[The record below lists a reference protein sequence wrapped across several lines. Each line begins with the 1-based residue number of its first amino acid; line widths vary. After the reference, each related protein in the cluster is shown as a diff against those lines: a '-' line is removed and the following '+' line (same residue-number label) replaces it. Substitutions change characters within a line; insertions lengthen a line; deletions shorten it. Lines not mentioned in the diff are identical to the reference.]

1 MAAPLQFPVRF
12 DLDSAIPKAQ
22 SDIDRVL
29 KAMNRMIASK
39 PLAANIQIDA
49 GKGSIESIRKQMSEL
64 EKAFNKLSEAQ
75 RIYNRVSGE
84 FTPEAQRI
92 IEQYAKLSAATETY
106 ARSLRTLRA
115 AARKDEN
122 TENAADQ
129 KRYMDWL
136 KLKAKEAAT
145 AEKEENK
152 KWSRMSAAA
161 VSGAQK
167 LQAAEDA
174 RYQQWLQKRAAEAEA
189 AAKTES
195 EKWSRMSA
203 AAVSGAQK
211 LQAAEDARYQQWLQK
226 RAAEAEAAAKT
237 ESEKWSRMSAA
248 AAAAQNAAR
257 NAKAANMGGSYK
269 GYDTAVG
276 AQLSGVEQLRRRY
289 EGLRDTLNGL
299 YAKRAALK
307 MEVDK
312 KADAE
317 VQRLTQRIAELQ
329 QRMAQAGAQGGNL
342 NPFIFAIQKA
352 RDEIAKINA
361 DKVRLVDESAVSR
374 QLSQLRTQT
383 ASAYAAMTEAARK
396 YAADSAMNTALDAHS
411 RKVTEMRM
419 NVEKLE
425 QQLARLQ
432 ATGKM
437 TDANGAYTREANT
450 LLAQRAALL
459 KQIETA
465 TLSANQ
471 AAARSKEQTALTEAG
486 LQAEQRIRAA
496 KKESEEA
503 SRRELQLLNQQL
515 RQEERLSE
523 EKAKQARINEANSR
537 NRQSQIANAENIRNG
552 KAIQRMLQ
560 ADERIV
566 GNINAKLRY
575 WREVMDSTKMGST
588 KFNRAADEVRRLTVL
603 LRQAQAQMN
612 AMTGGADRHA
622 AAQRQVTGAVREQH
636 SWLQRMVQRMAAY
649 WSIQQVN
656 GFLTKIREV
665 TAQFE
670 LQRISLGAIIQ
681 DQTRANALF
690 AEIKSFALKSPVKI
704 MDLTKYTKQ
713 LAAYKIG
720 VDDLFETTKRLTD
733 ISVGLGVSMDRIV
746 LLYGQVRATGYL
758 RASEVRQATEAG
770 IPIVEELAKKLT
782 KMRGELVSA
791 ADVMRMISERQI
803 GFDLVKEVFEDMT
816 SAGGAFYNMQE
827 KQGNTLFGMWAKL
840 GDAASIM
847 YDEIGNTGPVN
858 AGMKNLIQLLTDLM
872 RNWKAV
878 GAAMTVAVGIPGSVA
893 AVRGIK
899 RWAESLKENALNKAT
914 VATQRRI
921 AAEERLNY
929 VTANGTAADKARA
942 AAALNTAK
950 AHETAALK
958 ASVAAQK
965 ASTAKLAFKAIGS
978 AVGWM
983 AVIGAIT
990 SLVGWLTKLYQDATR
1005 LKNKLDEI
1013 KAETPVLANQSVRN
1027 FERLAQTA
1035 VTAVN
1040 GSKAQKEALEELDR
1054 SYSQILGKETVQLE
1068 NLRAMKGHY
1077 DDAAAAIRNCIDVQ
1091 QKQKQISAIQE
1102 EYGTKITEGY
1112 KELYKQLT
1120 EKGLNVGDGLVKF
1133 SESEVALF
1141 WQRFEEQAKKG
1152 GELTATQYAEIFK
1165 ELKVPNPELAGY
1177 LVGPDFGDTADDTA
1191 NAIHGMNK
1199 QIDALAKGWDASS
1212 KNLGKYTAWAEQ
1224 LKSFIDE
1231 QRQFNSDQMTFNQF
1245 DEQWHDK
1252 RIDAL
1257 KDEAQKTQELNK
1269 IKESEQGYRMS
1280 DGTQIIDTS
1289 SFAYSQAQAN
1299 AQILA
1304 VQEQLRVALWKELR
1318 LTASEVNEGYFNIVQ
1333 AVNPDDLVNISA
1345 VAWDKLIEDIQKK
1358 SGAVK
1363 SELLTYVTFLKEQYQ
1378 SMSPDPFVVKT
1389 WQTRWE
1395 QIAHGMKISQQ
1406 TMGRYMMQSG
1416 DDFETYRKRIKGE
1429 VEKIVASIAIMQKAL
1444 TMRKTQR
1451 EKTDYSGL
1459 FGGLRKMR
1467 DDYEIAQEEKAVKE
1481 AEANLKALQQLYK
1494 ELESVN
1500 TEPGKKKGGGRRGGS
1515 TQDKRMELLKNEFA
1529 MVKKLYEEY
1538 GKLSKTL
1545 GNDDAAAKLRENYA
1559 ETLAMLEKRHGIGL
1573 PTDINAAAAALD
1585 RIVAKMGALKGLKNK
1600 KGKALFPNAQKEFED
1615 YRMQVEN
1622 LRVDALGKALE
1633 EKLKELS
1640 DRIARTKT
1648 AREFYDKVLEQTGD
1662 LELAAGVSL
1671 SLYGSTGQELRA
1683 MAAEQIREYFKDV
1696 YGNYAV
1702 EIPVEVIGADD
1713 GVNYLKLR
1721 ELTEAA
1727 YKSEKIGK
1735 KAYEALLKIADA
1747 GQKDLEKTYEGYL
1760 KDLEKAKTYADKR
1773 IELARETAN
1782 KIAEINASENLSE
1795 GEKARLRE
1803 GYLERERRLAAEQ
1816 EYEAFKNSALYVQM
1830 FEDLGYA
1837 SSGALKRMRER
1848 LKGLKAEWQN
1858 LNPTEVKE
1866 LQTRLNEIEAQ
1877 LADRNP
1883 FAALGKAYGEMFG
1896 MLRKGRTRGG
1906 DEAAAAAAEDARKA
1920 AAEQM
1925 LADER
1930 AYEAAVAQSGAESEA
1945 AKAARKTA
1953 DASKAAYEAAEK
1965 TANETAEAAAAWKRI
1980 GDLIA
1985 KANEKID
1992 KYQEVFNEL
2001 ADDAKAIMETF
2012 GADEVD
2018 LQFLEDL
2025 KQGIN
2030 DAVDGVQ
2037 KIGTGMAQFMA
2048 GDIFGGLTGTVG
2060 GIAKLTKGIAGLFTA
2075 GKVRRANKEI
2085 ARQEKLIKQLEYS
2098 YGRLQ
2103 AAADKLFGGE
2113 YLNNYNE
2120 QIKALRAQQASYAKQ
2135 AEAEAS
2141 KGKKKDKEK
2150 YEEYLEQARDTADKI
2165 KELEDDLVS
2174 HFTGK
2179 SHMDAAKE
2187 FAESWLEAKATFAS
2201 TTDAMKSKYRD
2212 LVKTMI
2218 IEGAAAK
2225 VVDAL
2230 LEPLWQQMQ
2239 TLLSSGDMYGAMD
2252 FLANAMDEFI
2262 GKGEAAMNV
2271 LWNTLEAR
2279 GYDLKD
2285 IFGGGDSSATGIA
2298 KDVSSA
2304 TSEEVNANTAAL
2316 NTQNFYMDKI
2326 AAEVTAMRALM
2337 ERDASLGN
2345 GTTLSEMRDMLAAAS
2360 GHLSSL
2366 PNIEANT
2373 AAAVA
2378 ELQQLAASL
2387 NRVVRPKG
2395 DSGSYGVNVYLRN

>member
-1 MAAPLQFPVRF
+1 MAAPLQFPVTF
-12 DLDSAIPKAQ
+12 DLDGAIPKAQ

-29 KAMNRMIASK
+29 KAMNKTIENT
-39 PLAANIQIDA
+39 PLVANMQVSADDRSV
-49 GKGSIESIRKQMSEL
+49 KSIEKRLKDLQKE
-64 EKAFNKLSEAQ
+64 FDNLSESA
-75 RIYNRVSGE
+75 RIGNRMTGE
-84 FTPEAQRI
+84 FTPYAKELLNQIARLKAARSTYAQSSKDIVKNSSKAVEDEFKADKRRLDQWLRDKDKEAQ
-92 IEQYAKLSAATETY
+92 ATE
-106 ARSLRTLRA
+106 RA
-115 AARKDEN
+115 ESRKTASVERETGRRVAALQR
-122 TENAADQ
+122 
-129 KRYMDWL
+129 
-136 KLKAKEAAT
+136 
-145 AEKEENK
+145 EK
-152 KWSRMSAAA
+152 
-161 VSGAQK
+161 G
-167 LQAAEDA
+167 L
-174 RYQQWLQKRAAEAEA
+174 
-189 AAKTES
+189 
-195 EKWSRMSA
+195 
-203 AAVSGAQK
+203 
-211 LQAAEDARYQQWLQK
+211 
-226 RAAEAEAAAKT
+226 
-237 ESEKWSRMSAA
+237 
-248 AAAAQNAAR
+248 
-257 NAKAANMGGSYK
+257 NMGGSYK
-269 GYDTAVG
+269 GYTSDTNMK
-276 AQLSGVEQLRRRY
+276 AQLNGIEQLRRKY
-289 EGLRDTLNGL
+289 EEARNELNRL
-299 YAKRAALK
+299 LAQRATIK
-307 MEVDK
+307 INIDRSF
-312 KADAE
+312 DAE
-317 VQRLTQRIAELQ
+317 VARIN
-329 QRMAQAGAQGGNL
+329 G
-342 NPFIFAIQKA
+342 
-352 RDEIAKINA
+352 EIAKLRQLNLTMGAKGDVAGIKANLNAIRAWEGELQRISQQKISLFNA
-361 DKVRLVDESAVSR
+361 DAT
-374 QLSQLRTQT
+374 QQALSQTIDRTKSLT
-383 ASAYAAMTEAARK
+383 ASMYTTLTEAERK
-396 YAADSAMNTALDAHS
+396 YATDGAMNTALDAHS
-411 RKVTEMRM
+411 RKVTEMRT
-419 NVEKLE
+419 NVERLE

-437 TDANGAYTREANT
+437 TDANGSYTREANT

-459 KQIETA
+459 RQIETA
-465 TLSANQ
+465 TLSADQ
-471 AAARSKEQTALTEAG
+471 AAQRSVQQRDLTNAG

-496 KKESEEA
+496 KRESEEA
-503 SRRELQLLNQQL
+503 SRRELELLNQQL
-515 RQEERLSE
+515 RQEERLSA

-537 NRQSQIANAENIRNG
+537 NRQNQIANAENVRNG

-575 WREVMDSTKMGST
+575 WREVMDSTKMGSA
-588 KFNRAADEVRRLTVL
+588 KFNRAADEVKRLSAL
-603 LRQAQAQMN
+603 LRRAQEQIN
-612 AMTGGADRHA
+612 SMTGSADKHA

-636 SWLQRMVQRMAAY
+636 SWLRRMVQRMAAY
-649 WSIQQVN
+649 WSVQQVFS
-656 GFLTKIREV
+656 FLTKIREV

-681 DQTRANALF
+681 DQTRADALF

-791 ADVMRMISERQI
+791 ADVMQMISERQI
-803 GFDLVKEVFEDMT
+803 SFDLVKQVFEDMT

-840 GDAASIM
+840 GDAASVM
-847 YDEIGNTGPVN
+847 YDEMGNTGLVN

-878 GAAMTVAVGIPGSVA
+878 GAAMAVAVGIPGSVA

-899 RWAESLKENALNKAT
+899 RWAESLRETALNKAT
-914 VATQRRI
+914 LATQRRA

-929 VTANGTAADKARA
+929 ITAHGTAADKARA
-942 AAALNTAK
+942 EAALNTAR
-950 AHETAALK
+950 AQETAALK
-958 ASVAAQK
+958 ASQAAQS

-983 AVIGAIT
+983 AIITAIT
-990 SLVGWLTKLYQDATR
+990 ALVGWLTKLYQDATR

-1013 KAETPVLANQSVRN
+1013 KAETPVLADQSVRN

-1068 NLRAMKGHY
+1068 NLRALKGHY
-1077 DDAAAAIRNCIDVQ
+1077 EGVAAAIREYIDVQ

-1102 EYGTKITEGY
+1102 EYGNLITAISKDAYQQLVINGIDFAEYDAG
-1112 KELYKQLT
+1112 KLKLT
-1120 EKGLNVGDGLVKF
+1120 ETEF
-1133 SESEVALF
+1133 ALF
-1141 WQRFEEQAKKG
+1141 WQRLTEE
-1152 GELTATQYAEIFK
+1152 AEKTGKVTEETIARIFK
-1165 ELKVPNPELAGY
+1165 ELGVTLEQNGKVLDPEHVAHMF
-1177 LVGPDFGDTADDTA
+1177 VGKGLFSATFSKDL
-1191 NAIHGMNK
+1191 
-1199 QIDALAKGWDASS
+1199 QDAAKAMHTMKTETDRLAKSWDATS
-1212 KNLGKYTAWAEQ
+1212 KNLGAYTAWAAQ
-1224 LKSFIDE
+1224 LKSFNDE
-1231 QRQFNSDQMTFNQF
+1231 QRQFNTDQMTFNKD

-1252 RIDAL
+1252 RLKYLEDA
-1257 KDEAQKTQELNK
+1257 KGKEKELAAEREK
-1269 IKESEQGYRMS
+1269 IKQKEQGYRMS
-1280 DGTQIIDTS
+1280 DGSQITDTS
-1289 SFAYSQAQAN
+1289 SFAYQQAQAN
-1299 AQILA
+1299 SQILA
-1304 VQEQLRVALWKELR
+1304 VQAQLREALNKELG
-1318 LTASEVNEGYFNIVQ
+1318 LTADEVNKGYFNIVQ
-1333 AVNPDDLVNISA
+1333 AVNPDDLVNISE
-1345 VAWDKLIEDIQKK
+1345 VAWDKLIEYLQNKGK
-1358 SGAVK
+1358 P
-1363 SELLTYVTFLKEQYQ
+1363 ELLAYVRFLKEQYAA
-1378 SMSPDPFVVKT
+1378 MSPDPFVVKT
-1389 WQTRWE
+1389 WQTRWQE
-1395 QIAHGMKISQQ
+1395 IAEGMKISKDAMQ
-1406 TMGRYMMQSG
+1406 RYMMQSG

-1429 VEKIVASIAIMQKAL
+1429 VEKIVANIAIMQKAL
-1444 TMRKTQR
+1444 QMRKAQR
-1451 EKTDYSGL
+1451 EKKDYSGP
-1459 FGGLRKMR
+1459 FGKIEKMY
-1467 DDYEIAQEEKAVKE
+1467 DDWEYAKAEKDVKE
-1481 AEANLKALQQLYK
+1481 AEENLKALRKLDK

-1500 TEPGKKKGGGRRGGS
+1500 TEPDKKKKGKGGS
-1515 TQDKRMELLKNEFA
+1515 KGGGTQDKRMELLKNEFA

-1538 GKLSKTL
+1538 EKLSKTL
-1545 GNDDAAAKLRENYA
+1545 GSDDAAAKLRENYA
-1559 ETLAMLEKRHGIGL
+1559 ETLAMLEKRHGIAL

-1585 RIVAKMGALKGLKNK
+1585 KIVAKMGALRGLKNK
-1600 KGKALFPNAQKEFED
+1600 KGKSLFPNAQKEFED

-1633 EKLKELS
+1633 TKLKELS

-1662 LELAAGVSL
+1662 LELAASVSL
-1671 SLYGSTGQELRA
+1671 SLYGSTGQELKS

-1696 YGNYAV
+1696 YGNFAV

-1721 ELTEAA
+1721 ELAETA
-1727 YKSEKIGK
+1727 YKAEKIGK

-1747 GQKDLEKTYEGYL
+1747 GQKDLAKTYEGYL
-1760 KDLEKAKTYADKR
+1760 KDLEEAKTFADKR
-1773 IELARETAN
+1773 IELARDTAN
-1782 KIAEINASENLSE
+1782 KIAEINADKSLSE
-1795 GEKARLRE
+1795 KKARLRE
-1803 GYLERERRLAAEQ
+1803 GYMERERRLAAEQ
-1816 EYEAFKNSALYVQM
+1816 EYDAFKNSALYVQM
-1830 FEDLGYA
+1830 FENLDYA

-1848 LKGLKAEWQN
+1848 LEGLKSEWQN
-1858 LNPTEVKE
+1858 LSPTELKE
-1866 LQTRLNEIEAQ
+1866 LQSRLNEIEAQ

-1883 FAALGKAYGEMFG
+1883 FGALGKAYGDMFR
-1896 MLRKGRTRGG
+1896 MLRQGRTRSG
-1906 DEAAAAAAEDARKA
+1906 DEKAAADAAAARKSA
-1920 AAEQM
+1920 YEKM

-1930 AYEAAVAQSGAESEA
+1930 AYEAAKAQSGAESEA
-1945 AKAARKTA
+1945 AKGARKTA
-1953 DASKAAYEAAEK
+1953 DESKAAYESAEK
-1965 TANETAEAAAAWKRI
+1965 TADETAEAAAEWKRI

-1992 KYQEVFNEL
+1992 KYQETFNEL
-2001 ADDAKAIMETF
+2001 AEDAKAIMEDF

-2018 LQFLEDL
+2018 LQFLDDL

-2037 KIGTGMAQFMA
+2037 QLGTGVAQFMA

-2060 GIAKLTKGIAGLFTA
+2060 GIAKLTKSIANLFTA

-2113 YLNNYNE
+2113 YLNNYND
-2120 QIKALRAQQASYAKQ
+2120 QIKSLRALQAAYAKQ

-2141 KGKKKDKEK
+2141 KGKKKDKDK

-2165 KELEDDLVS
+2165 KELQDDLVS

-2179 SHMDAAKE
+2179 SHTDAAKE

-2230 LEPLWQQMQ
+2230 LQPLWQQMQ
-2239 TLLSSGDMYGAMD
+2239 TMLSSGDMYGAMD
-2252 FLANAMDEFI
+2252 FLVNAMDEFI
-2262 GKGEAAMNV
+2262 GKGESALNV

-2279 GYDLKD
+2279 GYDLKE
-2285 IFGGGDSSATGIA
+2285 IFGDSSSATGIA
-2298 KDVSSA
+2298 KDVSAA

-2337 ERDASLGN
+2337 ERDMSLGS
-2345 GTTLSEMRDMLAAAS
+2345 GTTLSEMRDMLASAS
-2360 GHLSSL
+2360 GHLATL

>member
-1 MAAPLQFPVRF
+1 MAAPLQIPVTF
-12 DLDSAIPKAQ
+12 DLDGAIPKAQ

-29 KAMNRMIASK
+29 KAMNKTIENT
-39 PLAANIQIDA
+39 PLVANVQVSADDRSV
-49 GKGSIESIRKQMSEL
+49 KSIEKRLKDLQKE
-64 EKAFNKLSEAQ
+64 FDNLSESA
-75 RIYNRVSGE
+75 RIGNRMTGE
-84 FTPEAQRI
+84 FTP
-92 IEQYAKLSAATETY
+92 YAKELLNQIARLKAARSTY
-106 ARSLRTLRA
+106 AQSSKDIVKNSSKAVEDEFKADKRRLDQWLRD
-115 AARKDEN
+115 KD
-122 TENAADQ
+122 
-129 KRYMDWL
+129 
-136 KLKAKEAAT
+136 KEA
-145 AEKEENK
+145 
-152 KWSRMSAAA
+152 
-161 VSGAQK
+161 
-167 LQAAEDA
+167 QAAERA
-174 RYQQWLQKRAAEAEA
+174 ESRKTASVERETGRRVAALQR
-189 AAKTES
+189 
-195 EKWSRMSA
+195 EKE
-203 AAVSGAQK
+203 
-211 LQAAEDARYQQWLQK
+211 L
-226 RAAEAEAAAKT
+226 
-237 ESEKWSRMSAA
+237 
-248 AAAAQNAAR
+248 
-257 NAKAANMGGSYK
+257 NMGGSYK
-269 GYDTAVG
+269 GYTSDTNMK
-276 AQLSGVEQLRRRY
+276 AQLNGIEQLRRKY
-289 EGLRDTLNGL
+289 EEARNELNRL
-299 YAKRAALK
+299 LAQRATIK
-307 MEVDK
+307 INIDRSF
-312 KADAE
+312 DAE
-317 VQRLTQRIAELQ
+317 VARIN
-329 QRMAQAGAQGGNL
+329 G
-342 NPFIFAIQKA
+342 
-352 RDEIAKINA
+352 EIAKLRQLNLTMGAKGDVAGIKANLNAIRAWEGELQRISQQKISLFNA
-361 DKVRLVDESAVSR
+361 DAT
-374 QLSQLRTQT
+374 QQALSQTIDRTKSLT
-383 ASAYAAMTEAARK
+383 ASMYTTLTEAERK
-396 YAADSAMNTALDAHS
+396 YATDGAMNTALDAHS
-411 RKVTEMRM
+411 RKVTEMRL

-437 TDANGAYTREANT
+437 TDAYGSYTREANT

-459 KQIETA
+459 RQIETA
-465 TLSANQ
+465 TLSADQ
-471 AAARSKEQTALTEAG
+471 AAQRSVQQRDLTNAG

-496 KKESEEA
+496 KRESEEA
-503 SRRELQLLNQQL
+503 SRRELELLNQQL
-515 RQEERLSE
+515 RQEERLSDR
-523 EKAKQARINEANSR
+523 KAAQARLNDKITAQWQQQVAAL
-537 NRQSQIANAENIRNG
+537 RQLADALN
-552 KAIQRMLQ
+552 KAAFQKWLKSGEKSIDDITRKLQ
-560 ADERIV
+560 
-566 GNINAKLRY
+566 Y
-575 WREVMDSTKMGST
+575 WRGEMNKSSFGSDAF
-588 KFNRAADEVRRLTVL
+588 KKAADEVKRLSAL
-603 LRQAQAQMN
+603 LRRAQEQIN
-612 AMTGGADRHA
+612 SMTGSADKHA

-636 SWLQRMVQRMAAY
+636 SWLRRMVQRMAAY
-649 WSIQQVN
+649 WSVQQVIS
-656 GFLTKIREV
+656 FLTKIREV

-791 ADVMRMISERQI
+791 ADVMQMISERQI
-803 GFDLVKEVFEDMT
+803 SFDLVKQVFEDMT

-840 GDAASIM
+840 GDAASVM
-847 YDEIGNTGPVN
+847 YDEMGNTGLVN

-878 GAAMTVAVGIPGSVA
+878 GAAMAVAVGIPGSVA

-899 RWAESLKENALNKAT
+899 RWAESLRETALNKAT
-914 VATQRRI
+914 LATQRRA

-929 VTANGTAADKARA
+929 ITAHGTAADKARA
-942 AAALNTAK
+942 AAALNTAR
-950 AHETAALK
+950 AQETAALK
-958 ASVAAQK
+958 ASQAVQS
-965 ASTAKLAFKAIGS
+965 ASTATLAFKAIGS

-983 AVIGAIT
+983 AIITAIT
-990 SLVGWLTKLYQDATR
+990 ALVGWLTKLYQDATR

-1013 KAETPVLANQSVRN
+1013 KAETPVLADQSVRN

-1068 NLRAMKGHY
+1068 NLRALKGHY
-1077 DDAAAAIRNCIDVQ
+1077 EGVAVAIRNYIDVQ

-1102 EYGTKITEGY
+1102 EYGAKIAEVNKKAYQKLVTEEMALQVDGFYY
-1112 KELYKQLT
+1112 KLKLT
-1120 EKGLNVGDGLVKF
+1120 ETEF
-1133 SESEVALF
+1133 ALF
-1141 WQRFEEQAKKG
+1141 WQRLAEEAEKTGKVTEETIAKV
-1152 GELTATQYAEIFK
+1152 LK
-1165 ELKVPNPELAGY
+1165 ELNIIQLKSTKKALGTNDYVTIGVEDITEAFARNSL
-1177 LVGPDFGDTADDTA
+1177 F
-1191 NAIHGMNK
+1191 NALIGSDL
-1199 QIDALAKGWDASS
+1199 QDAAKAIYNMKTETDRLAKSWDASS
-1212 KNLGKYTAWAEQ
+1212 KNLGAYTAWAAE
-1224 LKSFIDE
+1224 LKSFNDE
-1231 QRQFNSDQMTFNQF
+1231 QRQFNTDQMTFNK
-1245 DEQWHDK
+1245 DDAQWHDK
-1252 RIDAL
+1252 RLKYLEDA
-1257 KDEAQKTQELNK
+1257 KGKEKELAAEREK
-1269 IKESEQGYRMS
+1269 IKEKEQGYRMS
-1280 DGTQIIDTS
+1280 DGSQITDTS
-1289 SFAYSQAQAN
+1289 SFAYQQAQTN
-1299 AQILA
+1299 SQVLA
-1304 VQEQLRVALWKELR
+1304 VQAQLREALNKELG
-1318 LTASEVNEGYFNIVQ
+1318 LTADEVNKGYFNIVQ
-1333 AVNPDDLVNISA
+1333 AVNPDDLVNISE
-1345 VAWDKLIEDIQKK
+1345 VAWDKLIEYLQDKGK
-1358 SGAVK
+1358 P
-1363 SELLTYVTFLKEQYQ
+1363 ELLAYVQFLKEQYQ
-1378 SMSPDPFVVKT
+1378 AMSPDPFVVKT
-1389 WQTRWE
+1389 WRTRWQE
-1395 QIAHGMKISQQ
+1395 IAKGMEISKDAMQ
-1406 TMGRYMMQSG
+1406 RYMMQSG
-1416 DDFETYRKRIKGE
+1416 DDFETYRKKIKGE
-1429 VEKIVASIAIMQKAL
+1429 VEKIVANIAIMQKAL
-1444 TMRKTQR
+1444 QMRKTQR
-1451 EKTDYSGL
+1451 EKEDYSGP
-1459 FGGLRKMR
+1459 FGKIGKIY
-1467 DDYEIAQEEKAVKE
+1467 DDWEYAKEEKELKE
-1481 AEANLKALQQLYK
+1481 AEKNLKALRKLYK

-1500 TEPGKKKGGGRRGGS
+1500 TDPDKKKEGGSKGGSKGGS

-1545 GNDDAAAKLRENYA
+1545 GNEDAAAKLRENYA
-1559 ETLAMLEKRHGIGL
+1559 ETLAMLEKRHGITL

-1585 RIVAKMGALKGLKNK
+1585 KIVAKMGALRGLKNK
-1600 KGKALFPNAQKEFED
+1600 KGKSLFPNAQKEFED

-1633 EKLKELS
+1633 TKLKELS

-1662 LELAAGVSL
+1662 LELAASVSL
-1671 SLYGSTGQELRA
+1671 SLYGSTGQELKA

-1721 ELTEAA
+1721 ELAESA
-1727 YKSEKIGK
+1727 YKAEKIGK

-1747 GQKDLEKTYEGYL
+1747 GQKDLAKTYEGYL
-1760 KDLEKAKTYADKR
+1760 KDLEKAKTFADKR
-1773 IELARETAN
+1773 IELARDTAN
-1782 KIAEINASENLSE
+1782 KIAEINADKSLSE
-1795 GEKARLRE
+1795 KEKARLRE
-1803 GYLERERRLAAEQ
+1803 GYMERERRMAAEQ
-1816 EYEAFKNSALYVQM
+1816 EYDAFKNSALYVQM
-1830 FEDLGYA
+1830 FENLDYA

-1848 LKGLKAEWQN
+1848 LEGLKSEWQN
-1858 LNPTEVKE
+1858 LGPTELKE
-1866 LQTRLNEIEAQ
+1866 LQSRLNEIEAQ

-1883 FAALGKAYGEMFG
+1883 FGALGKAYGDMFR
-1896 MLRKGRTRGG
+1896 MLRQGRTRSG
-1906 DEAAAAAAEDARKA
+1906 DEKAAADAAAAWKSAYEK
-1920 AAEQM
+1920 M

-1930 AYEAAVAQSGAESEA
+1930 AYEAAKAQSGAESEA
-1945 AKAARKTA
+1945 AKGARKTA
-1953 DASKAAYEAAEK
+1953 DASKEAYKSAEK

-1992 KYQEVFNEL
+1992 KYQETFNGL
-2001 ADDAKAIMETF
+2001 ADDAKAIMEDF

-2018 LQFLEDL
+2018 LQFLDDL

-2037 KIGTGMAQFMA
+2037 QLGTGMASFMA
-2048 GDIFGGLTGTVG
+2048 GDIFGGLTGAVG
-2060 GIAKLTKGIAGLFTA
+2060 GIAKLTKGIANLFTA
-2075 GKVRRANKEI
+2075 GKVRKANKEI

-2113 YLNNYNE
+2113 YLNNYND
-2120 QIKALRAQQASYAKQ
+2120 QIKSLRALQAAYAKQ

-2141 KGKKKDKEK
+2141 KGKKKDKDK

-2165 KELEDDLVS
+2165 KELQDDLVS

-2179 SHMDAAKE
+2179 SHTDAAKE
-2187 FAESWLEAKATFAS
+2187 FAESWLEAKAAFAS

-2230 LEPLWQQMQ
+2230 LQPLWQQMQ
-2239 TLLSSGDMYGAMD
+2239 TMLSSGDMYGAMD
-2252 FLANAMDEFI
+2252 FLVNAMDEFI
-2262 GKGEAAMNV
+2262 GKGESALNV

-2279 GYDLKD
+2279 GYDLKE
-2285 IFGGGDSSATGIA
+2285 IFGDSSSATGIA
-2298 KDVSSA
+2298 KDVSAA

-2337 ERDASLGN
+2337 ERDMSLGS
-2345 GTTLSEMRDMLAAAS
+2345 GTTLSEMRDMLASAS
-2360 GHLSSL
+2360 GHLATL

>member
-1 MAAPLQFPVRF
+1 MAAPLQFPVTF
-12 DLDSAIPKAQ
+12 DLDGAIPKAQ

-29 KAMNRMIASK
+29 KAMNKTIESK
-39 PLAANIQIDA
+39 PLKANVQVAD
-49 GKGSIESIRKQMSEL
+49 GDGSVESLKKMLKDLR
-64 EKAFNKLSEAQ
+64 KAFDELPEHA
-75 RIYNRVSGE
+75 RIGNRLSGE
-84 FTPEAQRI
+84 FTAEAKTILDQIARI
-92 IEQYAKLSAATETY
+92 EAALKTY
-106 ARSLRTLRA
+106 AQSSSVISKNSAKAVEDEFKSDKRRLDQWLRD
-115 AARKDEN
+115 KD
-122 TENAADQ
+122 
-129 KRYMDWL
+129 
-136 KLKAKEAAT
+136 KEA
-145 AEKEENK
+145 
-152 KWSRMSAAA
+152 
-161 VSGAQK
+161 
-167 LQAAEDA
+167 QAAERA
-174 RYQQWLQKRAAEAEA
+174 ESRKTASVERETGRRVAALQR
-189 AAKTES
+189 
-195 EKWSRMSA
+195 EKE
-203 AAVSGAQK
+203 
-211 LQAAEDARYQQWLQK
+211 L
-226 RAAEAEAAAKT
+226 
-237 ESEKWSRMSAA
+237 
-248 AAAAQNAAR
+248 
-257 NAKAANMGGSYK
+257 NMGGSYK
-269 GYDTAVG
+269 GYTSDTNMK
-276 AQLSGVEQLRRRY
+276 AQLNGIEQLRRKY
-289 EGLRDTLNGL
+289 EEARNELNRL
-299 YAKRAALK
+299 LAQRATIK
-307 MEVDK
+307 INIDRSF
-312 KADAE
+312 DAE
-317 VQRLTQRIAELQ
+317 VARIN
-329 QRMAQAGAQGGNL
+329 G
-342 NPFIFAIQKA
+342 
-352 RDEIAKINA
+352 EIAKLRQLNLTMGAKGDVAGIKANLNAIRAWEGELQRISQQKISLFNA
-361 DKVRLVDESAVSR
+361 DAT
-374 QLSQLRTQT
+374 QQALSQTIDRTKSLT
-383 ASAYAAMTEAARK
+383 ASMYTTLTEAERK
-396 YAADSAMNTALDAHS
+396 YATDGAMNTALDAHS
-411 RKVTEMRM
+411 RKVTEMRL

-437 TDANGAYTREANT
+437 TDAYGSYTREANT

-459 KQIETA
+459 RQIETA
-465 TLSANQ
+465 TLSADQ
-471 AAARSKEQTALTEAG
+471 AAQRSVQQRDLTNAG

-496 KKESEEA
+496 KRESEEA
-503 SRRELQLLNQQL
+503 SRRELELLNQQL
-515 RQEERLSE
+515 RQEERLSDR
-523 EKAKQARINEANSR
+523 KAAQARLNDKITAQWQQQVAAL
-537 NRQSQIANAENIRNG
+537 RQLADALN
-552 KAIQRMLQ
+552 KAAFQKWLKSGEKSIDDITRKLQ
-560 ADERIV
+560 
-566 GNINAKLRY
+566 Y
-575 WREVMDSTKMGST
+575 WRGEMNKSSFGSDAF
-588 KFNRAADEVRRLTVL
+588 KKAADEVKRLSAL
-603 LRQAQAQMN
+603 LRQAQEQIN
-612 AMTGGADRHA
+612 SMTGSADKHA

-636 SWLQRMVQRMAAY
+636 SWLQRMIQRMAAY

-791 ADVMRMISERQI
+791 ADVMQMISERQI
-803 GFDLVKEVFEDMT
+803 SFDLVKEVFEDMT

-840 GDAASIM
+840 GDAASVM

-878 GAAMTVAVGIPGSVA
+878 GAAMAVAIGIPGSVA

-899 RWAESLKENALNKAT
+899 RWAESLRETALNKAT
-914 VATQRRI
+914 LATQRRA

-929 VTANGTAADKARA
+929 ITAHGTAADKARA
-942 AAALNTAK
+942 AAALNTAR
-950 AHETAALK
+950 AQETAALK
-958 ASVAAQK
+958 ASQAAQA

-978 AVGWM
+978 ALMWTGILAAISAIVG
-983 AVIGAIT
+983 G
-990 SLVGWLTKLYQDATR
+990 LVKMYQDATR
-1005 LKNKLDEI
+1005 LKNKLNEI
-1013 KAETPVLANQSVRN
+1013 KSETPVLVDQSVRN

-1040 GSKAQKEALEELDR
+1040 GSRVQKEALEELDR

-1068 NLRAMKGHY
+1068 NLRALKGHY
-1077 DDAAAAIRNCIDVQ
+1077 EDVAAALRNYIGVQ

-1102 EYGTKITEGY
+1102 EYGNIITRVY
-1112 KELYKQLT
+1112 KEAY
-1120 EKGLNVGDGLVKF
+1120 GDLVSNPIKL
-1133 SESEVALF
+1133 SDSSGYRAELKMTESEFALF
-1141 WQRFEEQAKKG
+1141 WQRITEEAERSGEITAEAIKKIFNELNLSATDQYGHIWDADKLADRFTSSGLFKQKFGKDLQDGAKAIYDM
-1152 GELTATQYAEIFK
+1152 ETATR
-1165 ELKVPNPELAGY
+1165 VLA
-1177 LVGPDFGDTADDTA
+1177 
-1191 NAIHGMNK
+1191 N
-1199 QIDALAKGWDASS
+1199 GWDASS
-1212 KNLGKYTAWAEQ
+1212 KNLGKYTSWAAE
-1224 LKSFIDE
+1224 LKSFNEE
-1231 QRQFNSDQMTFNQF
+1231 QRQFNTDQMTFNAA
-1245 DEQWHDK
+1245 DAQWHDK

-1257 KDEAQKTQELNK
+1257 KDEAQKTQELEK
-1269 IKESEQGYRMS
+1269 IKKSEQGYRMS

-1299 AQILA
+1299 AQVLA
-1304 VQEQLRVALWKELR
+1304 VQAQLRAALNKELG
-1318 LTASEVNEGYFNIVQ
+1318 LTADEVNKGYFNIVQ

-1345 VAWDKLIEDIQKK
+1345 VAWDKLIEYLQNKGK
-1358 SGAVK
+1358 P
-1363 SELLTYVTFLKEQYQ
+1363 ELLAYVTFLKNQYAA
-1378 SMSPDPFVVKT
+1378 MTPDPFVVKT
-1389 WQTRWE
+1389 WQTRWQE
-1395 QIAHGMKISQQ
+1395 IAKGMEISKDAMQ
-1406 TMGRYMMQSG
+1406 RYMMQSG
-1416 DDFETYRKRIKGE
+1416 DDFETYRKKIKGE
-1429 VEKIVASIAIMQKAL
+1429 VEKIVANIAIMQKAL
-1444 TMRKTQR
+1444 QMRKTQR
-1451 EKTDYSGL
+1451 EKEDYSGP
-1459 FGGLRKMR
+1459 FGKIGKIY
-1467 DDYEIAQEEKAVKE
+1467 DDWEYAKEEKEVKE
-1481 AEANLKALQQLYK
+1481 AKENLKALRKLYK

-1500 TEPGKKKGGGRRGGS
+1500 TDPDKKKKGGSKGGS

-1545 GNDDAAAKLRENYA
+1545 GNEDAAAKLRENYA
-1559 ETLAMLEKRHGIGL
+1559 ETLAMLEKRHGITL

-1585 RIVAKMGALKGLKNK
+1585 KIVAKMGALRGLKNK
-1600 KGKALFPNAQKEFED
+1600 KGKSLFPNAQKEFED

-1633 EKLKELS
+1633 TKLKELS

-1662 LELAAGVSL
+1662 LELAASVSL
-1671 SLYGSTGQELRA
+1671 SLYGSTGQELKA

-1721 ELTEAA
+1721 ELAESA
-1727 YKSEKIGK
+1727 YKAEKIGK

-1747 GQKDLEKTYEGYL
+1747 GQKDLAKTYEGYL
-1760 KDLEKAKTYADKR
+1760 KDLEKAKTFADKR
-1773 IELARETAN
+1773 IELARDTAN
-1782 KIAEINASENLSE
+1782 KIAEINASESLSE
-1795 GEKARLRE
+1795 EEKTRLRE
-1803 GYLERERRLAAEQ
+1803 GYMERERRMAAEQ
-1816 EYEAFKNSALYVQM
+1816 EYDAFKNSALYVQM
-1830 FEDLGYA
+1830 FENLDYA

-1848 LKGLKAEWQN
+1848 LEGLKSEWQN
-1858 LNPTEVKE
+1858 LDPTELKE
-1866 LQTRLNEIEAQ
+1866 LQSRLNEIEAQ

-1883 FAALGKAYGEMFG
+1883 FGALGKAYGDMSR
-1896 MLRKGRTRGG
+1896 MLRQGRTRSG
-1906 DEAAAAAAEDARKA
+1906 DEKAAADAAAARKSA
-1920 AAEQM
+1920 YEKM

-1930 AYEAAVAQSGAESEA
+1930 AYEAAKAQSGAESEA
-1945 AKAARKTA
+1945 AKGARETA
-1953 DASKAAYEAAEK
+1953 DASKEAYESAEK

-1992 KYQEVFNEL
+1992 KYQETFNEL
-2001 ADDAKAIMETF
+2001 ADDAKAIMEDF

-2018 LQFLEDL
+2018 LQFLDDL

-2037 KIGTGMAQFMA
+2037 QLGTGMASFMA
-2048 GDIFGGLTGTVG
+2048 GDIFGGLTGAVG
-2060 GIAKLTKGIAGLFTA
+2060 GIAKLTKGIANLFTA
-2075 GKVRRANKEI
+2075 GKVRKANKEI

-2113 YLNNYNE
+2113 YLNNYND
-2120 QIKALRAQQASYAKQ
+2120 QIKSLRALQAAYAKQ

-2141 KGKKKDKEK
+2141 KGKKKDKDK

-2165 KELEDDLVS
+2165 KELQDDLVS

-2179 SHMDAAKE
+2179 SHTDAAKE

-2230 LEPLWQQMQ
+2230 LQPLWQQMQ
-2239 TLLSSGDMYGAMD
+2239 TMLSSGDMYGAMD

-2262 GKGEAAMNV
+2262 GKGESALNV

-2279 GYDLKD
+2279 GYDLKE
-2285 IFGGGDSSATGIA
+2285 IFGDSSSATGIA
-2298 KDVSSA
+2298 KDVSAA

-2337 ERDASLGN
+2337 ERDMSLGN
-2345 GTTLSEMRDMLAAAS
+2345 GTTLSEMRDMLATAS
-2360 GHLSSL
+2360 GHLATL